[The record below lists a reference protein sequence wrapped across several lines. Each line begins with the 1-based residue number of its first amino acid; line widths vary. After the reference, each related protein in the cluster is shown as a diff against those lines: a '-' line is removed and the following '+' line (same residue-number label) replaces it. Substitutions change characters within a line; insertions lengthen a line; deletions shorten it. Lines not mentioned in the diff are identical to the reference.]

1 MKPKKIRKRKPV
13 SEAHED
19 NIGARE
25 VQSEGESEDSRNYQ
39 ILQKK
44 RLDDELELKR
54 IKLIEEMAAKKREE
68 NER

>member
-1 MKPKKIRKRKPV
+1 M

-25 VQSEGESEDSRNYQ
+25 VESEGESEDSRNYQ

-54 IKLIEEMAAKKREE
+54 IKLLEEMAAKKREE

>member
-1 MKPKKIRKRKPV
+1 M

-19 NIGARE
+19 NIGARDVE
-25 VQSEGESEDSRNYQ
+25 SEGESEDSRNYQ

-54 IKLIEEMAAKKREE
+54 IKLLEEIAAKKREE

>member
-1 MKPKKIRKRKPV
+1 M

-25 VQSEGESEDSRNYQ
+25 VESEGESEDSRNYQ
-39 ILQKK
+39 ILPKK

-54 IKLIEEMAAKKREE
+54 IKLLEEIAAKKREE

>member
-1 MKPKKIRKRKPV
+1 M

-19 NIGARE
+19 NIGARDVE
-25 VQSEGESEDSRNYQ
+25 SEGESEDSRNYQ

-54 IKLIEEMAAKKREE
+54 IKLLEEIAAKKRQE

>member
-1 MKPKKIRKRKPV
+1 M
-13 SEAHED
+13 SEANED
-19 NIGARE
+19 NIGARDVE
-25 VQSEGESEDSRNYQ
+25 SEGESEDSRNYQ
-39 ILQKK
+39 ILPKK